1 MSKSKVL
8 ILKFDNM
15 NTNKWYN
22 YFITDLSQ
30 RYNSDKTISM
40 YAHNVKKFLIHFN
53 NYREPKEIPTQEIKE
68 YLLTFK
74 TLNTRKQNLCS
85 LRKFYQLT
93 IRMPK
98 KITRIPYPK
107 KVKSLPKVI
116 DSEYLKETISNI
128 DNLKHKAI
136 ISLAYSCA
144 LRVSEVINLKIE
156 DIDSKRMII
165 HIINSKGNKDR
176 IVKLS
181 ENLLSVLRLYF
192 KEHRPKVYLFNG
204 QCKLQYTASSCNK
217 IVKLYLGSQYHFHLL
232 RHSSL
237 TDMHENGVD
246 IATIS
251 KIAGHNSIKT
261 SMIYTHISNRVIQNT
276 YSPI

>member
-1 MSKSKVL
+1 MNVEKWKNKFLVDLELKYNSKSTLASYGRCVYL
-8 ILKFDNM
+8 F
-15 NTNKWYN
+15 
-22 YFITDLSQ
+22 LS
-30 RYNSDKTISM
+30 
-40 YAHNVKKFLIHFN
+40 HFSE
-53 NYREPKEIPTQEIKE
+53 YREPKEIPTMEIKT
-68 YLLTFK
+68 YLLNFK
-74 TLNTRKQNLCS
+74 TLNTRKQNLCAI
-85 LRKFYQLT
+85 RMFYKVT
-93 IRMPK
+93 VKMPK
-98 KITRIPYPK
+98 KVTRIPYPK
-107 KVKSLPKVI
+107 KEKSLPKVI

-165 HIINSKGNKDR
+165 HIINAKGNKDR